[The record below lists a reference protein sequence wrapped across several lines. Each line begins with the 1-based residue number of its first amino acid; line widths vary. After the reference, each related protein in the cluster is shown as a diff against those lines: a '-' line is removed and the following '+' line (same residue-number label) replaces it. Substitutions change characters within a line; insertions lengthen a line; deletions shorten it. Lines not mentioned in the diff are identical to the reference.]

1 MDKVAGTQIVSI
13 PLNKAKKLT
22 ECCKALLSP
31 SFSGTVRS
39 VGAVG
44 VSFEREEDEVVF
56 DSRTRYA
63 GLEGIQRRTAPVGRR
78 LFECSPCISI
88 DLRMEQPRW
97 LEI

>member
-13 PLNKAKKLT
+13 PLYSKAKKLT

-44 VSFEREEDEVVF
+44 VK
-56 DSRTRYA
+56 
-63 GLEGIQRRTAPVGRR
+63 L
-78 LFECSPCISI
+78 
-88 DLRMEQPRW
+88 
-97 LEI
+97 